1 MLDSSEYQLMK
12 YFPVMLCQN
21 IVSQNKIQWK
31 KIKSLMVYFIFPFYW
46 WLKKV
51 VTFSLF
57 QVCDNFI
64 SNISY
69 H

>member
-31 KIKSLMVYFIFPFYW
+31 KIKSLMVYFIFPFY
-46 WLKKV
+46 
-51 VTFSLF
+51 
-57 QVCDNFI
+57 
-64 SNISY
+64 
-69 H
+69 

>member
-12 YFPVMLCQN
+12 YFLVMLCQN

-31 KIKSLMVYFIFPFYW
+31 KIKSLMVYFIFPFYL

-51 VTFSLF
+51 NTFSLF